1 MQQKVEEKIDPLTR
15 IQEEIKE
22 VVRREEEY
30 RQLATLSSS
39 TTTTLTSPSAAV
51 EFEAYTVNGNGLD
64 FGQKLDREQEQEQ
77 DQDQDQH
84 NEHEQDQ
91 DHELGVL
98 VTAQPA
104 TTSLLLPIDELS
116 NTPSLASSVNSG
128 KEESLDGQHSDDS
141 GISASS
147 QCNNNLMAT
156 GGGNA
161 AKQPLKLTVVARQE
175 QRYIG
180 PNCYNLTPEPP
191 QQKLITRTISTP
203 QLSGLPQKRQFAF
216 GGATKGVMQR
226 FIASHGKLAPTS
238 PLPPAS
244 PMALSLNLATN
255 GNGYGNG
262 SASTINININNNS
275 NSQSNTLK
283 LNTRTAMA
291 FLESG
296 GGSSASSVTL
306 SPAAIERDSEGR
318 PLRRGYVPVEQKIQ
332 RELQDLK
339 SRESELKRLRK
350 INRQNTLKASLDKL
364 QLSTDD
370 EADAD
375 DDDDEDSEVEHC
387 YGPGKLRSAQSTQ
400 ELDRNGNEQEI
411 VHKSTG
417 NRSLN
422 ATAYMANGFSNGNGN
437 GNANGNGMRPAM
449 SLAQLCDLTPEEA
462 PSSRGLIAQWESLIK
477 KNAEVGAV
485 EAII

>member
-39 TTTTLTSPSAAV
+39 TTPTITTASAGQLV
-51 EFEAYTVNGNGLD
+51 DFETYTVNGNGID
-64 FGQKLDREQEQEQ
+64 FEPKLEQEEETR
-77 DQDQDQH
+77 DQDQSQ
-84 NEHEQDQ
+84 EQ
-91 DHELGVL
+91 GVL

-104 TTSLLLPIDELS
+104 AVQTTSLLLPIDELS
-116 NTPSLASSVNSG
+116 NTPSLASSVNSA

-147 QCNNNLMAT
+147 QSNTTASV
-156 GGGNA
+156 
-161 AKQPLKLTVVARQE
+161 AKQPLKLTVVTRQE

-216 GGATKGVMQR
+216 GGSTKGVMQR

-244 PMALSLNLATN
+244 PSTLTLTN
-255 GNGYGNG
+255 GNGIGGGAQNG
-262 SASTINININNNS
+262 QNNN
-275 NSQSNTLK
+275 NTLK

-291 FLESG
+291 FLESAS
-296 GGSSASSVTL
+296 SSAAITSVTL

-375 DDDDEDSEVEHC
+375 DDDEDSEVEHC
-387 YGPGKLRSAQSTQ
+387 YGPGKLRNAQSTQ

-411 VHKSTG
+411 VHKPSG

-422 ATAYMANGFSNGNGN
+422 AVAYIANGVSNGNGH
-437 GNANGNGMRPAM
+437 GMRPAM

>member
-1 MQQKVEEKIDPLTR
+1 MCSQKIDPLTR

-39 TTTTLTSPSAAV
+39 ASITSASPD
-51 EFEAYTVNGNGLD
+51 FETYTVNSN
-64 FGQKLDREQEQEQ
+64 FEPKLQQDDEHDLVESP
-77 DQDQDQH
+77 DQDQ
-84 NEHEQDQ
+84 
-91 DHELGVL
+91 GML

-104 TTSLLLPIDELS
+104 AVQTTSLLLPIDELS
-116 NTPSLASSVNSG
+116 NTPSLASSVNSA

-147 QCNNNLMAT
+147 QSNILIT
-156 GGGNA
+156 GITTNV
-161 AKQPLKLTVVARQE
+161 AKQQPLKLTVVTRQE

-226 FIASHGKLAPTS
+226 FIASHGKLGNTS
-238 PLPPAS
+238 PLPAAS
-244 PMALSLNLATN
+244 PMTLSLGAAN
-255 GNGYGNG
+255 GNGGLNVNG
-262 SASTINININNNS
+262 QINNISSS
-275 NSQSNTLK
+275 NNNNNNNNNTLK

-296 GGSSASSVTL
+296 GSTGGINSSSAALSS
-306 SPAAIERDSEGR
+306 AAIERDSEGR

-364 QLSTDD
+364 
-370 EADAD
+370 
-375 DDDDEDSEVEHC
+375 
-387 YGPGKLRSAQSTQ
+387 
-400 ELDRNGNEQEI
+400 
-411 VHKSTG
+411 
-417 NRSLN
+417 
-422 ATAYMANGFSNGNGN
+422 
-437 GNANGNGMRPAM
+437 
-449 SLAQLCDLTPEEA
+449 
-462 PSSRGLIAQWESLIK
+462 
-477 KNAEVGAV
+477 
-485 EAII
+485 

>member
-1 MQQKVEEKIDPLTR
+1 PSCLQKIDPLTR

-30 RQLATLSSS
+30 RQLATLSSG
-39 TTTTLTSPSAAV
+39 TPTITSPSSGQLV
-51 EFEAYTVNGNGLD
+51 DFETYTVNGNGID
-64 FGQKLDREQEQEQ
+64 FEPKLEQ
-77 DQDQDQH
+77 DDELLAEVQNQNQIQDQ
-84 NEHEQDQ
+84 
-91 DHELGVL
+91 GVL

-104 TTSLLLPIDELS
+104 AVQTTSLLLPIDELS
-116 NTPSLASSVNSG
+116 NTPSLASSVNSA

-147 QCNNNLMAT
+147 QT
-156 GGGNA
+156 TKTTSTV
-161 AKQPLKLTVVARQE
+161 AKQSQQLKLTVVTRQE

-238 PLPPAS
+238 PLPTAS
-244 PMALSLNLATN
+244 PLTLNLATN
-255 GNGYGNG
+255 GNGIGNG
-262 SASTINININNNS
+262 VTNGQNNNQ
-275 NSQSNTLK
+275 NNQNGNNNNTLK

-296 GGSSASSVTL
+296 GSTGGITSVTL

-364 QLSTDD
+364 QFSTDD
-370 EADAD
+370 EVDA

-387 YGPGKLRSAQSTQ
+387 YGPGKLRNAQSTQ
-400 ELDRNGNEQEI
+400 ELDRNGNEQEVQI
-411 VHKSTG
+411 HKPSG

-422 ATAYMANGFSNGNGN
+422 AAAYIANGLSNGNGN
-437 GNANGNGMRPAM
+437 GLRPAM

>member
-39 TTTTLTSPSAAV
+39 ASITSASPD
-51 EFEAYTVNGNGLD
+51 FETYTVNGS
-64 FGQKLDREQEQEQ
+64 FEPKLQQDDEHDLVESP
-77 DQDQDQH
+77 DQDQ
-84 NEHEQDQ
+84 
-91 DHELGVL
+91 GML

-104 TTSLLLPIDELS
+104 AVQTTSLLLPIDELS
-116 NTPSLASSVNSG
+116 NTPSLASSVNSA

-147 QCNNNLMAT
+147 QSNTLIT
-156 GGGNA
+156 GITTNV
-161 AKQPLKLTVVARQE
+161 AKQQPLKLTVVTRQE

-226 FIASHGKLAPTS
+226 FIASHGKLGNTS
-238 PLPPAS
+238 PLPAAS
-244 PMALSLNLATN
+244 PMTLSLGAAN
-255 GNGYGNG
+255 GNGGLNVNG
-262 SASTINININNNS
+262 QINNISSS
-275 NSQSNTLK
+275 NNNNNNNNNTLK

-296 GGSSASSVTL
+296 GSTGGINSSSVAL
-306 SPAAIERDSEGR
+306 SSAAIERDSEGR

-375 DDDDEDSEVEHC
+375 DDDEDSEVEHC
-387 YGPGKLRSAQSTQ
+387 YGPGKLRNAQSTQ
-400 ELDRNGNEQEI
+400 ELDRNGNEQDI
-411 VHKSTG
+411 VHKPSG

-422 ATAYMANGFSNGNGN
+422 AAAYIANGISNG
-437 GNANGNGMRPAM
+437 NGNGMRPAM

-462 PSSRGLIAQWESLIK
+462 PSSRGLIAQWENLIK
-477 KNAEVGAV
+477 KNAEVGTV

>member
-1 MQQKVEEKIDPLTR
+1 QKIDPLTR

-30 RQLATLSSS
+30 RQLVTLSSS
-39 TTTTLTSPSAAV
+39 TITTATTTQ
-51 EFEAYTVNGNGLD
+51 FEAYTVNDNGFD
-64 FGQKLDREQEQEQ
+64 QEPDAEAEPQGDHNEDV
-77 DQDQDQH
+77 DQDQ
-84 NEHEQDQ
+84 
-91 DHELGVL
+91 GVL

-104 TTSLLLPIDELS
+104 AVQTTSLLLPIDELS
-116 NTPSLASSVNSG
+116 NTPSLASSVNSH

-147 QCNNNLMAT
+147 QTLNNNSQGKKEQQQQLQ
-156 GGGNA
+156 
-161 AKQPLKLTVVARQE
+161 QPLKLTVVTRQE

-203 QLSGLPQKRQFAF
+203 QLTGSAAQKRQFAF
-216 GGATKGVMQR
+216 GGSTKGVMQR
-226 FIASHGKLAPTS
+226 FIASHGKLVPSSPGTMPLAS
-238 PLPPAS
+238 PLIS
-244 PMALSLNLATN
+244 N
-255 GNGYGNG
+255 GKV
-262 SASTINININNNS
+262 TPIN
-275 NSQSNTLK
+275 QSSSLK
-283 LNTRTAMA
+283 LNPRSAMA
-291 FLESG
+291 FLDG
-296 GGSSASSVTL
+296 NGQVNGNGNGVGGSPVTL

-350 INRQNTLKASLDKL
+350 INRQNTLKAVLDKI

-375 DDDDEDSEVEHC
+375 DDDDSEVEHC
-387 YGPGKLRSAQSTQ
+387 YGPGKLRNAQSTQ
-400 ELDRNGNEQEI
+400 ELDRNGNEEI
-411 VHKSTG
+411 NHKPSG

-422 ATAYMANGFSNGNGN
+422 ATAYIANGNS
-437 GNANGNGMRPAM
+437 NGNGMRPAM

-477 KNAEVGAV
+477 KNAEGGAIEV
-485 EAII
+485 AL

>member
-39 TTTTLTSPSAAV
+39 TTPTITSASSGQLV
-51 EFEAYTVNGNGLD
+51 DFETYTVNGNGNGID
-64 FGQKLDREQEQEQ
+64 FEPKLEQEDEIR
-77 DQDQDQH
+77 DQDKDKV
-84 NEHEQDQ
+84 EEQ
-91 DHELGVL
+91 GVL
-98 VTAQPA
+98 VTAQPV

-116 NTPSLASSVNSG
+116 NTPSLASSVNSA

-147 QCNNNLMAT
+147 QSNT
-156 GGGNA
+156 NA
-161 AKQPLKLTVVARQE
+161 NVVAKQPLKLTVVTRQE

-180 PNCYNLTPEPP
+180 PNCYNLTPDPP

-238 PLPPAS
+238 PMPPAS
-244 PMALSLNLATN
+244 PLTLTLTN
-255 GNGYGNG
+255 GNGIGNG
-262 SASTINININNNS
+262 NGTQNGQNNN
-275 NSQSNTLK
+275 NNNTLK

-296 GGSSASSVTL
+296 GSSAAITSVTL

-375 DDDDEDSEVEHC
+375 DDDEDSEVEHC
-387 YGPGKLRSAQSTQ
+387 YGPGKLRNAQSTQ

-411 VHKSTG
+411 VHKPSG

-422 ATAYMANGFSNGNGN
+422 AAAYIANGLSNGNGH
-437 GNANGNGMRPAM
+437 GMRPAM

>member
-1 MQQKVEEKIDPLTR
+1 MQQKVEEKIDPLRR

-30 RQLATLSSS
+30 RQLATFSSS
-39 TTTTLTSPSAAV
+39 TTTITSANSTQLV
-51 EFEAYTVNGNGLD
+51 DFETYTVNGNGLD
-64 FGQKLDREQEQEQ
+64 FETKLEQDDEQ
-77 DQDQDQH
+77 DQ
-84 NEHEQDQ
+84 EQNQ
-91 DHELGVL
+91 EQGVL

-104 TTSLLLPIDELS
+104 AVQTTSLLLPIDELS
-116 NTPSLASSVNSG
+116 NTPSLASSVNSA

-147 QCNNNLMAT
+147 QSKTNTNVT
-156 GGGNA
+156 
-161 AKQPLKLTVVARQE
+161 KQPLKLTVVTRQE

-244 PMALSLNLATN
+244 PLTLTLATN
-255 GNGYGNG
+255 GNGNTGVGGGAIVNG
-262 SASTINININNNS
+262 QNNNS
-275 NSQSNTLK
+275 TTLK

-296 GGSSASSVTL
+296 GSASAITSVTL

-339 SRESELKRLRK
+339 SRETELKRLRK

-375 DDDDEDSEVEHC
+375 DDDEDSEVEHC
-387 YGPGKLRSAQSTQ
+387 YGPGKLRNAQSTQ

-411 VHKSTG
+411 VHKPSG

-422 ATAYMANGFSNGNGN
+422 AAAYITNGISNG
-437 GNANGNGMRPAM
+437 NGNGMRPAM

-462 PSSRGLIAQWESLIK
+462 PSSRGLIAQWENLIK
-477 KNAEVGAV
+477 KNAEVGVV

>member
-30 RQLATLSSS
+30 RQLATLSSG
-39 TTTTLTSPSAAV
+39 TPTITSPSSGQLV
-51 EFEAYTVNGNGLD
+51 DFETYTVNGNGLD
-64 FGQKLDREQEQEQ
+64 FETKLEQ
-77 DQDQDQH
+77 DEELLAENQNQNQIQDQ
-84 NEHEQDQ
+84 
-91 DHELGVL
+91 GVL

-104 TTSLLLPIDELS
+104 AVQTTSLLLPIDELS
-116 NTPSLASSVNSG
+116 NTPSLASSVNSA

-147 QCNNNLMAT
+147 QTTKTTSTNVV
-156 GGGNA
+156 
-161 AKQPLKLTVVARQE
+161 KQSQQQQQQLKLTVVTRQE

-238 PLPPAS
+238 PLPNAS
-244 PMALSLNLATN
+244 SPLTLNLAAN
-255 GNGYGNG
+255 GNGIGNG
-262 SASTINININNNS
+262 LTNGQNNNQS
-275 NSQSNTLK
+275 NSNNNNNTLK

-296 GGSSASSVTL
+296 GSAGGITSVTL

-364 QLSTDD
+364 QFSTDD
-370 EADAD
+370 EVDA

-387 YGPGKLRSAQSTQ
+387 YGPGKLRNAQSTQ

-411 VHKSTG
+411 QVHKPSG

-422 ATAYMANGFSNGNGN
+422 AAAYIANGLSNG
-437 GNANGNGMRPAM
+437 NGNGMRPAM

>member
-30 RQLATLSSS
+30 RQLATLSSGS
-39 TTTTLTSPSAAV
+39 TITSSPSV
-51 EFEAYTVNGNGLD
+51 EFETYTVNGNGLD
-64 FGQKLDREQEQEQ
+64 FEQKL
-77 DQDQDQH
+77 DQDQDQQ
-84 NEHEQDQ
+84 NEDQSQDQ
-91 DHELGVL
+91 GQGVL
-98 VTAQPA
+98 VTAQPV

-116 NTPSLASSVNSG
+116 NTPSLASSVNSA

-147 QCNNNLMAT
+147 QSNIISAVGNSNSAT
-156 GGGNA
+156 NA
-161 AKQPLKLTVVARQE
+161 AKQPLKLTVVTRQE

-216 GGATKGVMQR
+216 GGSTKGVMQR

-244 PMALSLNLATN
+244 PLTLSLATN
-255 GNGYGNG
+255 GNGSPAGGNNG
-262 SASTINININNNS
+262 GIANG
-275 NSQSNTLK
+275 QSNTLK

-296 GGSSASSVTL
+296 NSTGGITSVTL

-339 SRESELKRLRK
+339 SRETELKRLRK

-375 DDDDEDSEVEHC
+375 DDDEDSEVEHC
-387 YGPGKLRSAQSTQ
+387 YGPGKLRNAQSTQ

-411 VHKSTG
+411 VHKPSG

-422 ATAYMANGFSNGNGN
+422 ASAYIANGISNG
-437 GNANGNGMRPAM
+437 NGNGMRPAM

>member
-1 MQQKVEEKIDPLTR
+1 SLFLQKIDPLTR

-30 RQLATLSSS
+30 RQLATLSSTTITASS
-39 TTTTLTSPSAAV
+39 TATATEGVV
-51 EFEAYTVNGNGLD
+51 EFEAYTINGNAAD
-64 FGQKLDREQEQEQ
+64 FNQEQPQ
-77 DQDQDQH
+77 DQDELDQDQ
-84 NEHEQDQ
+84 
-91 DHELGVL
+91 GVL

-104 TTSLLLPIDELS
+104 AVQTTTLLLPIDELS
-116 NTPSLASSVNSG
+116 NTPSLASSVNSA

-147 QCNNNLMAT
+147 QSNNNLQ
-156 GGGNA
+156 
-161 AKQPLKLTVVARQE
+161 AKQQQPLKLTVVTRQE

-180 PNCYNLTPEPP
+180 PNCYNMTPEPP

-216 GGATKGVMQR
+216 GGASTKGVMQR
-226 FIASHGKLAPTS
+226 FIASHGKLVTPNS
-238 PLPPAS
+238 PMPPAS
-244 PMALSLNLATN
+244 PLGNITSSGTN
-255 GNGYGNG
+255 QNG
-262 SASTINININNNS
+262 SQNNNNNS
-275 NSQSNTLK
+275 SSNSNTLK
-283 LNTRTAMA
+283 LNTRTALA
-291 FLESG
+291 FLENGNSPTG
-296 GGSSASSVTL
+296 ITTVTL

-339 SRESELKRLRK
+339 SRETELKRLRK

-387 YGPGKLRSAQSTQ
+387 YGPGKLRNAQSTQ
-400 ELDRNGNEQEI
+400 ELDRNGQVNEPEI
-411 VHKSTG
+411 AHKPAG

-422 ATAYMANGFSNGNGN
+422 AAAYIANGASNGSI
-437 GNANGNGMRPAM
+437 NGMRPAM

-477 KNAEVGAV
+477 KNAENGTVIEAV
-485 EAII
+485 I

>member
-39 TTTTLTSPSAAV
+39 ATITSASPD
-51 EFEAYTVNGNGLD
+51 FETYTVNGN
-64 FGQKLDREQEQEQ
+64 FEPKLQPDDEHDLVESQEQQQQQ
-77 DQDQDQH
+77 DQDQ
-84 NEHEQDQ
+84 
-91 DHELGVL
+91 GML

-104 TTSLLLPIDELS
+104 AVQTTSLLLPIDELS
-116 NTPSLASSVNSG
+116 NTPSLASSVNSA

-147 QCNNNLMAT
+147 QSNTLIT
-156 GGGNA
+156 GITTNV
-161 AKQPLKLTVVARQE
+161 AKQQPLKLTLVTRQE

-216 GGATKGVMQR
+216 GGAATKGVMQR
-226 FIASHGKLAPTS
+226 FIASHGKLGNTS
-238 PLPPAS
+238 PLPAAS
-244 PMALSLNLATN
+244 PMTLSLGAVNAN
-255 GNGYGNG
+255 GTLNANGQINNI
-262 SASTINININNNS
+262 SSNNINSNN
-275 NSQSNTLK
+275 NTLK

-296 GGSSASSVTL
+296 GSTGGINSSSVTL
-306 SPAAIERDSEGR
+306 SSAGIERDSEGR

-387 YGPGKLRSAQSTQ
+387 YGPGKLRNAQSTQ
-400 ELDRNGNEQEI
+400 ELDRNGNEQDI
-411 VHKSTG
+411 VHKPSG

-422 ATAYMANGFSNGNGN
+422 AAAYISNGISNG
-437 GNANGNGMRPAM
+437 NGNGMRPAM

-477 KNAEVGAV
+477 KNAEVGTV

>member
-1 MQQKVEEKIDPLTR
+1 LFLQKIDPLTR

-39 TTTTLTSPSAAV
+39 TTPTITSASSGQLV
-51 EFEAYTVNGNGLD
+51 DFETYTVNGNGNGID
-64 FGQKLDREQEQEQ
+64 FEPKLEQEDEIR
-77 DQDQDQH
+77 DQDKDKV
-84 NEHEQDQ
+84 EEQ
-91 DHELGVL
+91 GVL
-98 VTAQPA
+98 VTAQPV

-116 NTPSLASSVNSG
+116 NTPSLASSVNSA

-147 QCNNNLMAT
+147 QSNI
-156 GGGNA
+156 NA
-161 AKQPLKLTVVARQE
+161 NVVAKQPLKLTVVTRQE

-180 PNCYNLTPEPP
+180 PNCYNLTPDPP

-238 PLPPAS
+238 PMPPAS
-244 PMALSLNLATN
+244 PLTLTLTN
-255 GNGYGNG
+255 GNGIGNG
-262 SASTINININNNS
+262 NGTQNGQNNN
-275 NSQSNTLK
+275 NNNTLK

-296 GGSSASSVTL
+296 GSSGAITSVTL

-364 QLSTDD
+364 
-370 EADAD
+370 
-375 DDDDEDSEVEHC
+375 
-387 YGPGKLRSAQSTQ
+387 
-400 ELDRNGNEQEI
+400 
-411 VHKSTG
+411 
-417 NRSLN
+417 
-422 ATAYMANGFSNGNGN
+422 
-437 GNANGNGMRPAM
+437 
-449 SLAQLCDLTPEEA
+449 
-462 PSSRGLIAQWESLIK
+462 
-477 KNAEVGAV
+477 
-485 EAII
+485 

>member
-39 TTTTLTSPSAAV
+39 AAITSASPD
-51 EFEAYTVNGNGLD
+51 FETYTVNGN
-64 FGQKLDREQEQEQ
+64 FEPKLQQDDEHDLVESPDQEQ
-77 DQDQDQH
+77 
-84 NEHEQDQ
+84 
-91 DHELGVL
+91 GML

-104 TTSLLLPIDELS
+104 AVQTTALLLPIDELS
-116 NTPSLASSVNSG
+116 NTPSLASSVNSA

-147 QCNNNLMAT
+147 QSNTLIT
-156 GGGNA
+156 GITTNV
-161 AKQPLKLTVVARQE
+161 AKQQPLKLTVVTRQE

-226 FIASHGKLAPTS
+226 FIASHGKLGNTS
-238 PLPPAS
+238 PLPAAS
-244 PMALSLNLATN
+244 PMTLSLGAAN
-255 GNGYGNG
+255 GNGAINVNG
-262 SASTINININNNS
+262 QLNNISSNNNSNININNT
-275 NSQSNTLK
+275 NTLK

-296 GGSSASSVTL
+296 GSAGGINSSSVAL
-306 SPAAIERDSEGR
+306 SSAAIERDSEGR
-318 PLRRGYVPVEQKIQ
+318 PLRRGYVPVEQKIK

-375 DDDDEDSEVEHC
+375 DDDEDSEVEHC
-387 YGPGKLRSAQSTQ
+387 YGPGKLRNAQSTQ
-400 ELDRNGNEQEI
+400 ELDRNGNELDI
-411 VHKSTG
+411 VHKPSG

-422 ATAYMANGFSNGNGN
+422 AAAYIANGFSNG
-437 GNANGNGMRPAM
+437 NGNGMRPAM

-477 KNAEVGAV
+477 KNAEVGTV

>member
-39 TTTTLTSPSAAV
+39 ASITSASPD
-51 EFEAYTVNGNGLD
+51 FETYTVNSN
-64 FGQKLDREQEQEQ
+64 FEPKLQQDDEHDLVESP
-77 DQDQDQH
+77 DQDQ
-84 NEHEQDQ
+84 
-91 DHELGVL
+91 GML

-104 TTSLLLPIDELS
+104 AVQTTSLLLPIDELS
-116 NTPSLASSVNSG
+116 NTPSLASSVNSA

-147 QCNNNLMAT
+147 QSNILIT
-156 GGGNA
+156 GITTNV
-161 AKQPLKLTVVARQE
+161 AKQQPLKLTVVTRQE

-226 FIASHGKLAPTS
+226 FIASHGKLGNTS
-238 PLPPAS
+238 PLPAAS
-244 PMALSLNLATN
+244 PMTLSLGAAN
-255 GNGYGNG
+255 GNGGLNVNG
-262 SASTINININNNS
+262 QINNISSS
-275 NSQSNTLK
+275 NNNNNNNNTLK

-296 GGSSASSVTL
+296 GSTGGINSSSAALSS
-306 SPAAIERDSEGR
+306 AAIERDSEGR

-375 DDDDEDSEVEHC
+375 DDDEDSEVEHC
-387 YGPGKLRSAQSTQ
+387 YGPGKLRNAQSTQ
-400 ELDRNGNEQEI
+400 ELDRNGNEQDI
-411 VHKSTG
+411 VHKPSG

-422 ATAYMANGFSNGNGN
+422 ATAYIANGISNG
-437 GNANGNGMRPAM
+437 NGNGMRPAM

-462 PSSRGLIAQWESLIK
+462 PSSRGLIAQWENLIK
-477 KNAEVGAV
+477 KNAEVGTV

>member
-1 MQQKVEEKIDPLTR
+1 QKIDPLTR

-30 RQLATLSSS
+30 RQLATLSSTTITSSS
-39 TTTTLTSPSAAV
+39 TATEGVV
-51 EFEAYTVNGNGLD
+51 EFEAYTINGNGKD
-64 FGQKLDREQEQEQ
+64 FNQEQQ
-77 DQDQDQH
+77 QQQAHDQDELDHDQ
-84 NEHEQDQ
+84 
-91 DHELGVL
+91 GVL

-116 NTPSLASSVNSG
+116 NTPSLASSVNSA

-147 QCNNNLMAT
+147 QSNNINNNLQ
-156 GGGNA
+156 
-161 AKQPLKLTVVARQE
+161 AKQQQQPLKLTVVTRQE

-180 PNCYNLTPEPP
+180 PNCYNMTPEPP

-216 GGATKGVMQR
+216 GGAATKGVMQR
-226 FIASHGKLAPTS
+226 FIASHGKLVTPSS

-244 PMALSLNLATN
+244 PLGVSN
-255 GNGYGNG
+255 GNSSGVIQNG
-262 SASTINININNNS
+262 SQNSSSGGGAAGNNN
-275 NSQSNTLK
+275 NNTLK
-283 LNTRTAMA
+283 LNTRTALA
-291 FLESG
+291 FLENGNSTT
-296 GGSSASSVTL
+296 VTL

-339 SRESELKRLRK
+339 SRETELKRLRK

-364 QLSTDD
+364 NLSTDD

-387 YGPGKLRSAQSTQ
+387 YGPGKLRNAQSTQ
-400 ELDRNGNEQEI
+400 ELDRNGNEPEI
-411 VHKSTG
+411 VHKPAA

-422 ATAYMANGFSNGNGN
+422 AAAYIANGASNGSI
-437 GNANGNGMRPAM
+437 NGMRPAM

-477 KNAEVGAV
+477 KNAENGTVIEAV
-485 EAII
+485 I

>member
-1 MQQKVEEKIDPLTR
+1 QKIDPLTR

-30 RQLATLSSS
+30 RQLATLSSA
-39 TTTTLTSPSAAV
+39 TNTSSSSATEGMV
-51 EFEAYTVNGNGLD
+51 EFEAYTINGSGTD
-64 FGQKLDREQEQEQ
+64 FNQEQQ
-77 DQDQDQH
+77 QPNDQDELDHDQ
-84 NEHEQDQ
+84 
-91 DHELGVL
+91 GVL

-104 TTSLLLPIDELS
+104 AVQTTSLLLPIDELS
-116 NTPSLASSVNSG
+116 NTPSLASSVNSA

-147 QCNNNLMAT
+147 QSINNNNNNLQ
-156 GGGNA
+156 
-161 AKQPLKLTVVARQE
+161 AKQQQQQPLKLTVVTRQE

-180 PNCYNLTPEPP
+180 PNCYNMTPEPP

-216 GGATKGVMQR
+216 GGASTKGVMQR
-226 FIASHGKLAPTS
+226 FIASHGKLVTPNS

-244 PMALSLNLATN
+244 PLGNINSSVTN
-255 GNGYGNG
+255 QNG
-262 SASTINININNNS
+262 SQSNNNNS
-275 NSQSNTLK
+275 SNTLK
-283 LNTRTAMA
+283 LNTRTALA
-291 FLESG
+291 FLENGNSPTG
-296 GGSSASSVTL
+296 ITTVTL

-339 SRESELKRLRK
+339 SRETELKRLRK

-387 YGPGKLRSAQSTQ
+387 YGPGKLRNAQSTQ
-400 ELDRNGNEQEI
+400 ELDRNGNEPEI
-411 VHKSTG
+411 MHKPAV

-422 ATAYMANGFSNGNGN
+422 AAAYIANGSSNGSI
-437 GNANGNGMRPAM
+437 NGMRPAM

-477 KNAEVGAV
+477 KNAENGTVIEAV
-485 EAII
+485 I

>member
-39 TTTTLTSPSAAV
+39 ASITSASPD
-51 EFEAYTVNGNGLD
+51 FETYTVNGN
-64 FGQKLDREQEQEQ
+64 FEPKLQQDDEHDLVESP
-77 DQDQDQH
+77 DQDQ
-84 NEHEQDQ
+84 
-91 DHELGVL
+91 GML

-104 TTSLLLPIDELS
+104 AVQTTSLLLPIDELS
-116 NTPSLASSVNSG
+116 NTPSLASSVNSA

-147 QCNNNLMAT
+147 QSNTLIT
-156 GGGNA
+156 GITTNV
-161 AKQPLKLTVVARQE
+161 AKQQPLKLTVVTRQE

-226 FIASHGKLAPTS
+226 FIASHGKLGNTS
-238 PLPPAS
+238 PLPAAS
-244 PMALSLNLATN
+244 PMTLSLGAAN
-255 GNGYGNG
+255 GNGQ
-262 SASTINININNNS
+262 INNISSS
-275 NSQSNTLK
+275 NNNNNNNNTLK

-296 GGSSASSVTL
+296 GSTGGINSSSVAL
-306 SPAAIERDSEGR
+306 SSAAIERDSEGR

-375 DDDDEDSEVEHC
+375 DDDEDSEVEHC
-387 YGPGKLRSAQSTQ
+387 YGPGKLRNAQSTQ
-400 ELDRNGNEQEI
+400 ELDRNGNEQDI
-411 VHKSTG
+411 VHKPSG

-422 ATAYMANGFSNGNGN
+422 AGAYIANGISNG
-437 GNANGNGMRPAM
+437 NGNGMRPAM

-462 PSSRGLIAQWESLIK
+462 PSSRGLIAQWENLIK
-477 KNAEVGAV
+477 KNAEVGTV

>member
-22 VVRREEEY
+22 VVRREQEY
-30 RQLATLSSS
+30 RQLATLSSGGTP
-39 TTTTLTSPSAAV
+39 TTPLAV
-51 EFEAYTVNGNGLD
+51 EFETYTVNGND
-64 FGQKLDREQEQEQ
+64 FDDQPDVDQEQEQ
-77 DQDQDQH
+77 DQ
-84 NEHEQDQ
+84 
-91 DHELGVL
+91 GVL

-104 TTSLLLPIDELS
+104 AVQTTSLLLPIDELS
-116 NTPSLASSVNSG
+116 NTPSLASSVNSH

-147 QCNNNLMAT
+147 QNINSNNNNNSGAS
-156 GGGNA
+156 
-161 AKQPLKLTVVARQE
+161 KQPVKLTLVTRQE

-180 PNCYNLTPEPP
+180 PNCYNMTPEPP

-203 QLSGLPQKRQFAF
+203 QLSGLPQKRQFSF
-216 GGATKGVMQR
+216 GGSTKGVMQR
-226 FIASHGKLAPTS
+226 FIASHGKLGS
-238 PLPPAS
+238 PAS
-244 PMALSLNLATN
+244 PGSLPLSSPLISN
-255 GNGYGNG
+255 GKV
-262 SASTINININNNS
+262 SPI
-275 NSQSNTLK
+275 NSQNSGLK
-283 LNTRTAMA
+283 LNTRTALA
-291 FLESG
+291 FLENG
-296 GGSSASSVTL
+296 NPTPTTVTL

-370 EADAD
+370 EADV

-387 YGPGKLRSAQSTQ
+387 YGPGKLRNAQSTQ
-400 ELDRNGNEQEI
+400 ELDRNGNEPEI
-411 VHKSTG
+411 IHKPSG

-422 ATAYMANGFSNGNGN
+422 ATAYLANGNGTSN
-437 GNANGNGMRPAM
+437 GSGMRPAM

-462 PSSRGLIAQWESLIK
+462 PSSRGLIAQWENLIK
-477 KNAEVGAV
+477 KNAEGGAAV
-485 EAII
+485 EAVI

>member
-1 MQQKVEEKIDPLTR
+1 MDMIAMEEG
-15 IQEEIKE
+15 
-22 VVRREEEY
+22 V
-30 RQLATLSSS
+30 
-39 TTTTLTSPSAAV
+39 SAAESISYFDIRRQFFRAV
-51 EFEAYTVNGNGLD
+51 VFSQLIFVLNASITSASPDFETYTVNGS
-64 FGQKLDREQEQEQ
+64 FEPKLQQDDEHDLVESP
-77 DQDQDQH
+77 DQDQ
-84 NEHEQDQ
+84 
-91 DHELGVL
+91 GML

-104 TTSLLLPIDELS
+104 AVQTTSLLLPIDELS
-116 NTPSLASSVNSG
+116 NTPSLASSVNSA

-147 QCNNNLMAT
+147 QSNTLIT
-156 GGGNA
+156 GITTNV
-161 AKQPLKLTVVARQE
+161 AKQQPLKLTVVTRQE

-226 FIASHGKLAPTS
+226 FIASHGKLGNTS
-238 PLPPAS
+238 PLPAAS
-244 PMALSLNLATN
+244 PMTLSLGAAN
-255 GNGYGNG
+255 GNGGLNVNG
-262 SASTINININNNS
+262 QINNISSS
-275 NSQSNTLK
+275 NNNNNNNNNTLK

-296 GGSSASSVTL
+296 GSTGGINSSSVAL
-306 SPAAIERDSEGR
+306 SSAAIERDSEGR

-375 DDDDEDSEVEHC
+375 DDDEDSEVEHC
-387 YGPGKLRSAQSTQ
+387 YGPGKLRNAQSTQ
-400 ELDRNGNEQEI
+400 ELDRNGNEQDI
-411 VHKSTG
+411 VHKPSG

-422 ATAYMANGFSNGNGN
+422 AAAYIANGISNG
-437 GNANGNGMRPAM
+437 NGNGMRPAM

-462 PSSRGLIAQWESLIK
+462 PSSRGLIAQWENLIK
-477 KNAEVGAV
+477 KNAEVGTV

>member
-39 TTTTLTSPSAAV
+39 TTLASPSAV

-64 FGQKLDREQEQEQ
+64 FGQKLEQ
-77 DQDQDQH
+77 DEEQD
-84 NEHEQDQ
+84 HEQDEDLGQ
-91 DHELGVL
+91 DQGVL

-104 TTSLLLPIDELS
+104 AVQTTSLLLPIDELS

-147 QCNNNLMAT
+147 QSNTITSASASASAT
-156 GGGNA
+156 GGGV
-161 AKQPLKLTVVARQE
+161 AKQPLKLTVVTRQE

-203 QLSGLPQKRQFAF
+203 QLGGLPQKRQFAF

-244 PMALSLNLATN
+244 PMALNLNLTN
-255 GNGYGNG
+255 GNGGG
-262 SASTINININNNS
+262 SANNN
-275 NSQSNTLK
+275 NNNQNNNTLK

-296 GGSSASSVTL
+296 GPTAGITSSSVTL

-387 YGPGKLRSAQSTQ
+387 YGPGKLRNAQSTQ

-411 VHKSTG
+411 VHKSSG

-422 ATAYMANGFSNGNGN
+422 ATAYMANGINGISNG
-437 GNANGNGMRPAM
+437 NGNGMRPAM